1 MIDHETHRLLARE
14 RVETALAHSSRI
26 AEAAP
31 RERPHRVR
39 RQVGTMLIAAGR
51 RLAPET
57 GAGRSPAQESPIPA
71 VSARA

>member
-1 MIDHETHRLLARE
+1 MIDHETHRLLVKE
-14 RVETALAHSSRI
+14 RLETSLAHSSRL

-39 RQVGTMLIAAGR
+39 RQVGTLLIAAGR

-57 GAGRSPAQESPIPA
+57 GASRSPAREA
-71 VSARA
+71 AMRARAI

>member
-14 RVETALAHSSRI
+14 RIETALDSNRRL

-51 RLAPET
+51 RLAPDT
-57 GAGRSPAQESPIPA
+57 GAGARPADE
-71 VSARA
+71 RAMRTRTAY

>member
-1 MIDHETHRLLARE
+1 MIDHQTHRLLANE
-14 RVETALAHSSRI
+14 RIETALAHSSRL

-39 RQVGTMLIAAGR
+39 RQIGTMLIAAGR

-57 GAGRSPAQESPIPA
+57 GA
-71 VSARA
+71 SARPARPLARRAGA